1 MRRAALLAFAA
12 PFLLAAYNPAT
23 ETEHT
28 VAEGETLSGIAER
41 AGVPLAVIAAANG
54 IPEPYN
60 VRVGEV
66 LTIPRQRSHTVKEGE
81 TGFAIAIKYGV
92 PFENIAIANGLDADG
107 TVKVGQKLIIP
118 AVVRPK
124 IAARRSIPARTQEP
138 YFRWPHDGKVLFGFT
153 KREDGGGHDG
163 IDIDV
168 KVGDMVRASAS
179 GTVVFADEEKTRFGR
194 QVLIDHGNGWQT
206 SYGHLS
212 RITVKKGDVVKA
224 GERIGLAGDAGKAT
238 KPELHF
244 EIRKD
249 GKDVDP
255 ASKLPPVQK

>member
-1 MRRAALLAFAA
+1 MKRAALLSFAA

-28 VAEGETLSGIAER
+28 VKEGETLSGIAER

-60 VRVGEV
+60 VLVGET

-81 TGFAIAIKYGV
+81 TGFAIAIQYGV
-92 PFENIAIANGLDADG
+92 PFENIAIANGLDESG

-118 AVVRPK
+118 AVFQPK
-124 IAARRSIPARTQEP
+124 RVARRSIPAEP
-138 YFRWPHDGKVLFGFT
+138 YFRRPHDGKVLYGFS
-153 KREDGGGHDG
+153 KRADGGGHDG

-206 SYGHLS
+206 SYGHLA

-238 KPELHF
+238 RPELHF
-244 EIRKD
+244 EIRHEGED
-249 GKDVDP
+249 IDP
-255 ASKLPPVQK
+255 ASKLPPRAK

>member
-1 MRRAALLAFAA
+1 MKRAALLTLAA

-28 VAEGETLSGIAER
+28 VKEGETLSGIADR
-41 AGVPLAVIAAANG
+41 AGVPMAVIAAANG

-60 VRVGEV
+60 VLVGET
-66 LTIPRQRSHTVKEGE
+66 LTIPRQRRHTVVDGE

-92 PFENIAIANGLDADG
+92 PFENIAIANGLDDKG
-107 TVKVGQKLIIP
+107 TVKVGQQLIIP
-118 AVVRPK
+118 AVFQPRRV
-124 IAARRSIPARTQEP
+124 ARRSIPSAP
-138 YFRWPHDGKVLFGFT
+138 YFRRPHDGKVLYGFS
-153 KREDGGGHDG
+153 KRADGGGHDG

-212 RITVKKGDVVKA
+212 RITVKKGDVVKV

-244 EIRKD
+244 EIRHD
-249 GKDVDP
+249 GEDIDP
-255 ASKLPPVQK
+255 ASKLPPRSK